1 MDMGLSKKV
10 CKGNWLSGH
19 VTEIKLKAFLGRVT
33 EINLIMKIN
42 VYGFG
47 YQAFQKKIECPKKC
61 LLGHVTEIKLIA
73 LLGHV
78 TEINLII
85 KINV

>member
-47 YQAFQKKIECPKKC
+47 YQAFQKK
-61 LLGHVTEIKLIA
+61 
-73 LLGHV
+73 
-78 TEINLII
+78 
-85 KINV
+85 